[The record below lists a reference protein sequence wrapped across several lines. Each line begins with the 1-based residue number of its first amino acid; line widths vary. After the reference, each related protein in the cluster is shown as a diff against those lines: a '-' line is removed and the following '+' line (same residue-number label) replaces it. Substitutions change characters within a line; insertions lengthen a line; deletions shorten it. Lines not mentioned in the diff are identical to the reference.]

1 MEDAETRDGEIPVR
15 FNNKQRYKHIKKMYS
30 KWFAGWFMREM
41 VKRVEERMMN
51 EILYGTEK
59 NL

>member
-1 MEDAETRDGEIPVR
+1 MR
-15 FNNKQRYKHIKKMYS
+15 FSNKQRYKHIKKMYS

-59 NL
+59 YL